1 MSIQFIALPVLFPVV
16 FGAILPLLPLKSE
29 RSRNIYTEIIVLLN
43 TAFIWVL
50 FLGGSESEFTLFQL
64 TDQLSIA
71 FRIDSMAK
79 VFGGLISVLWP
90 LATLYAFEY
99 MEHEDRKPHFFAFYT
114 MTYGITAGIAF
125 ASNFMCMYMFYELL
139 TLVTLPL
146 VMHEMN
152 EESIKAART
161 YMVYS
166 IAGAAFAFIAMV
178 VILTYG
184 TSLDFTYGGVLSS
197 DVAVAHGTM
206 LRIVYLFAFFGF
218 GVKAAIF
225 PFHGWL
231 PKVSVAPTPVTAL
244 LHAVAVVK
252 AGVFAIA
259 RVTYFSFGT
268 EVLQGT
274 FAQYIPMTF
283 ALITIVYASSMAVK
297 ETHIKRRLAYSTIS
311 NLSYVAFALTIMTP
325 LGLIGGLSHIVAHG
339 SMKLVLFLCVG
350 GIMHHGKKVY
360 VQELEG
366 IGYKM
371 KGLMIC
377 FLICALGVMGIPPL
391 IGFDSKWSIATA
403 ATASGNG
410 LAYAGVGVLIFSAVL
425 TGIYLLTIAVRAFVP
440 VKDFDEDVLS
450 QVKKPGWCMMVP
462 LVLVTICVVVIGIY
476 FTPVYQV
483 IEMAAQGL

>member
-1 MSIQFIALPVLFPVV
+1 MSVEFLALPVLFPIV
-16 FGAILPLLPLKSE
+16 FGAILPALPFKRE
-29 RSRNIYTEIIVLLN
+29 RARNIYTELIVILN
-43 TAFIWVL
+43 TVFVWML
-50 FLGGSESEFTLFQL
+50 FLNAPDGGFTLFQL
-64 TDQLSIA
+64 TNSLSIA
-71 FRIDSMAK
+71 FHIDSMSK
-79 VFGGLISVLWP
+79 IFGGLISLLWP

-99 MEHEDRKPHFFAFYT
+99 MEHEERKPQFFAYYT
-114 MTYGITAGIAF
+114 MTYGVTVGIAF
-125 ASNFMCMYMFYELL
+125 ASNLMSMYMFYELL

-146 VMHEMN
+146 VMHKMN
-152 EESIKAART
+152 LQSIKAART

-178 VILTYG
+178 VLLNVG
-184 TSLDFTYGGVLSS
+184 TGLDFVYGGVLSA
-197 DVAVAHGTM
+197 DAIQNNKKL
-206 LRIVYLFAFFGF
+206 LRVVYLFAFFGF

-231 PKVSVAPTPVTAL
+231 PEASVAPTPVTAL

-268 EVLQGT
+268 DVLKGT

-283 ALITIVYASSMAVK
+283 ALITIVFASSMAVK
-297 ETHIKRRLAYSTIS
+297 ETHVKRRLAYSTIS

-325 LGLIGGLSHIVAHG
+325 AGLSAGLCHIVAHG

-350 GIMHHGKKVY
+350 AIMHHGHKNY
-360 VQELEG
+360 VGELEG

-377 FLICALGVMGIPPL
+377 FLISALGVMGIPPL

-403 ATASGNG
+403 ATASENG
-410 LAYAGVGVLIFSAVL
+410 LAYAGVGVLIFSAIL
-425 TGIYLLTIAVRAFVP
+425 TGIYLLTIAIRAFVP
-440 VKDFDEDVLS
+440 AKGYDEKSLEEVG
-450 QVKKPGWCMMVP
+450 KPHWRMMVP
-462 LVLVTICVVVIGIY
+462 LVVVIVFVIAGGIY
-476 FTPVYQV
+476 FTPIYEVTLA
-483 IEMAAQGL
+483 AAQGL

>member
-1 MSIQFIALPVLFPVV
+1 MSVEFLALPVLFPIV
-16 FGAILPLLPLKSE
+16 FGAILPILPFKSE
-29 RSRNIYTEIIVLLN
+29 RARNIYTELIVVLN
-43 TAFIWVL
+43 TVFVWIL
-50 FLGGSESEFTLFQL
+50 FLNTPDGGFTLFQM
-64 TDQLSIA
+64 TNNLSIA
-71 FRIDSMAK
+71 FHVDSMSK
-79 VFGGLISVLWP
+79 IFGGLVSLLWP

-99 MEHEDRKPHFFAFYT
+99 MEKGKNNRNFFAFYT
-114 MTYGITAGIAF
+114 MTYGVTVGIAF
-125 ASNFMCMYMFYELL
+125 AANLMSMYMFYELL

-146 VMHEMN
+146 VMHEMDSA
-152 EESIKAART
+152 SIKAARI

-166 IAGAAFAFIAMV
+166 IAGAAFAFISMV
-178 VILTYG
+178 VLLSVG
-184 TSLDFTYGGVLSS
+184 NGLDFTFGGVLSPEAARENKALLQ
-197 DVAVAHGTM
+197 V
-206 LRIVYLFAFFGF
+206 VYLFAFFGF

-231 PKVSVAPTPVTAL
+231 PKAAVAPTPVTAL

-268 EVLQGT
+268 DVLKGT
-274 FAQYIPMTF
+274 YAQYVPMLF
-283 ALITIVYASSMAVK
+283 ALITILYASSMAVK

-325 LGLIGGLSHIVAHG
+325 AGLSAGLCHIVAHG

-350 GIMHHGKKVY
+350 AIMHHGNKNY
-360 VQELEG
+360 VGELEG

-371 KGLMIC
+371 RGLMVC
-377 FLICALGVMGIPPL
+377 FLISALGVMGIPPL

-403 ATASGNG
+403 AAASENG

-440 VKDFDEDVLS
+440 AKGYDNDLS
-450 QVKKPGWCMMVP
+450 QVEKPRWCMMVP
-462 LVLVTICVVVIGIY
+462 IMIVAVFVFVCGIY
-476 FTPVYQV
+476 FTPIYEVTLA
-483 IEMAAQGL
+483 AAQGL